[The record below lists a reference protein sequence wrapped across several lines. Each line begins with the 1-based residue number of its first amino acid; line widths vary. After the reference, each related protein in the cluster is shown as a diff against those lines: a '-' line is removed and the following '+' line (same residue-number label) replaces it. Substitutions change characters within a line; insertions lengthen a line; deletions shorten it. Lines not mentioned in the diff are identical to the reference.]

1 MARNNILNKEL
12 YEKGIKKLGGVLERM
27 GYESLRP
34 GQDEAIHSI
43 LGGRDV
49 ICFMPTSFGK
59 SAIYQ
64 IPTTCLGWNT
74 LVFSPLLSLI
84 QDQVEK
90 LQDLGMTAGQVSS
103 NQSEPENNLTLS
115 DWELGELNFLFA
127 APEKLA
133 NERFIR
139 TMTKRKPDMVVIDE
153 AHCISSWGTS
163 FRPSYQD
170 IGMFVNLFK
179 PTTVLA
185 MTATKTEEVEKD
197 IRSSLGIDGSS
208 LVSYFPKRENL
219 SFKSSTFSMP
229 ALTKIINDTEGSI
242 IIYSAS
248 IKETESLFNHLR
260 SNIKGGATIY
270 HGAMGSAE
278 RTSNQSTFM
287 GGRVRVMFA
296 TKAFGMGIDKRD
308 IRCIVHKG
316 YTSSLEDY
324 AQETGRAGRDGKP
337 SVCWFLYD
345 ESSISTQRWFIENQY
360 PPKFLF
366 NKIFE
371 YVNKR
376 KDKHGSCQVLI
387 SEVAKVLNVHDSS
400 VNACLNI
407 MAQAGVVERKKTSG
421 KLFKAKLL
429 KEHINTKF
437 ADILEAIANFGIM
450 GSDGFYEADLEII
463 ATTIG
468 IKSTTL
474 RTKLR
479 NLDKDGYI
487 IFVPPFRG
495 VPTKVLSD
503 LSKIDFDSLKNKA
516 ALELSKLNH
525 IKDFIDCLDK
535 DKGAFLHNY
544 FA

>member
-1 MARNNILNKEL
+1 MTRDNILNKKL
-12 YEKGIKKLGGVLERM
+12 YEKGVKNLDNVLAKM
-27 GYESLRP
+27 GYEALRP

-64 IPTTCLGWNT
+64 IPTTCLEWNA
-74 LVFSPLLSLI
+74 LIFSPLLSLI

-90 LQDLGMTAGQVSS
+90 LQDMNMHAGQVSS
-103 NQSEPENNLTLS
+103 NQSEAENNLTLS

-127 APEKLA
+127 APEKLS

-139 TMTKRKPDMVVIDE
+139 TMTKKKPDMVVIDE

-170 IGMFVNLFK
+170 IGTFVNLFK

-185 MTATKTEEVEKD
+185 MTATKTEEVEQD
-197 IRSSLGIDGSS
+197 IRKSLGIDGSS
-208 LVSYFPKRENL
+208 LVSYFPKRDNL
-219 SFKSSTFSMP
+219 SFKSTMYSMHS
-229 ALTKIINDTEGSI
+229 LKRVINETEGSTI
-242 IIYSAS
+242 VYSAS
-248 IKETESLFNHLR
+248 VKETESLFNHLR
-260 SNIKGGATIY
+260 NSVEGGATIY
-270 HGAMGSAE
+270 HGSMASAE

-296 TKAFGMGIDKRD
+296 TKAFGMGIDKSD
-308 IRCIVHKG
+308 IRCIIHKG
-316 YTSSLEDY
+316 YVSSLEDY
-324 AQETGRAGRDGKP
+324 AQETGRAGRDGNP

-345 ESSISTQRWFIENQY
+345 EDSISTQRWFIENQY

-366 NKIFE
+366 NKVFD

-376 KDKHGSCQVLI
+376 KDKYGSCQVLV
-387 SEVAKVLNVHDSS
+387 SEVSKFLNVHDGAVS
-400 VNACLNI
+400 ACLNI
-407 MAQAGVVERKKTSG
+407 MSQAGVVERKKTSG
-421 KLFKAKLL
+421 KLFKTKVL
-429 KEHINTKF
+429 KEHINEKF
-437 ADILEAIANFGIM
+437 ASILEAISDFGIM
-450 GSDGFYEADLEII
+450 GDDGFYEADMEAI
-463 ATTIG
+463 ATTVG

-479 NLDKDGYI
+479 DLDKDGYI

-495 VPTKVLSD
+495 VPTKVISD
-503 LSKIDFDSLKNKA
+503 LSKIDFDGLQKKA
-516 ALELSKLNH
+516 ALELGKLNH
-525 IKDFIDCLDK
+525 VRDFLNTDDNE
-535 DKGAFLHNY
+535 KGVFLHNY
-544 FA
+544 FK